1 MTAYGLS
8 FEGFTPKTLEV
19 IKSEIEEDL
28 RNQFGAN
35 IDLRPQSVFGQLV
48 GIFSEKHAE
57 VWALANDVYL
67 SQYPDFASGVQ
78 LDRVAS
84 ITATV
89 RKPATPSQ
97 ASVVC
102 YGVQGTVL
110 SAGQEVQDTL
120 NNLTFETVDAVTI
133 SALQARDVYLN
144 VVTVGNGAYTVTI
157 NGIAYTYTA
166 SGSPPLNTILN
177 GLVTAIGTG
186 VVTPS
191 NVNSQLR
198 LLNASV
204 DFSAVATTANLAIA
218 RRGSAVNVIAQENGA
233 FEVPVGV
240 ISEINTPIS
249 GWDSVSNLLV
259 GVTGQD
265 RETDEELRI
274 RRTASVDR
282 SIRGAVLAVDNV
294 TQAVVYENNTD
305 VTDGD
310 GTPAHHIWAIV
321 EGGSNLDIAE
331 AIISRNSA
339 GIGTRGA
346 VVNSVTSPV
355 TGNPTTVK
363 FDRPTTLNPT
373 IAVGCVL
380 AEDGTAFPTNGV
392 ALIKQALEDYTD
404 TFTMGQD
411 LVYSRLFGVIHSV
424 GGIQV
429 NTLTINGAST
439 TLTAT
444 KSQII
449 KILVANVTVTGV

>member
-1 MTAYGLS
+1 MVVYGLS

-19 IKSEIEEDL
+19 IKSEIEDDL
-28 RNQFGAN
+28 KNQFGAN

-67 SQYPDFASGVQ
+67 SQYPDFASGIQ

-97 ASVVC
+97 AEVIC
-102 YGVQGTVL
+102 YGVEGTVL
-110 SAGQEVQDTL
+110 SAGQEVLDTL

-133 SALQARDVYLN
+133 SASTARDVYLN
-144 VVTVGNGAYTVTI
+144 VVTVG
-157 NGIAYTYTA
+157 
-166 SGSPPLNTILN
+166 PPLNTILN
-177 GLVTAIGTG
+177 GLVSAIGTA

-204 DFSAVATTANLAIA
+204 DFSAVATTANLSIVK
-218 RRGSAVNVIAQENGA
+218 RGTAVNVVAQENGA
-233 FEVPVGV
+233 FEVPIGV
-240 ISEINTPIS
+240 ITSIETPIS
-249 GWDSVSNLLV
+249 GWDSVNNILA
-259 GVTGQD
+259 GTTGQN

-282 SIRGAVLAVDNV
+282 SIRGAILAVENV
-294 TQAVVYENNTD
+294 TQAVVFENDDD

-321 EGGSNLDIAE
+321 QGGANADIAE
-331 AIISRNSA
+331 AIINRNSA

-346 VVNSVTSPV
+346 VVNTVTSPV
-355 TGNPTTVK
+355 TGNPHVIR
-363 FDRPTTLNPT
+363 FDRPTTLTPT
-373 IAVGCVL
+373 IVITYSL
-380 AEDGTAFPTNGV
+380 AEDGTAFPSSGV
-392 ALIKQALEDYTD
+392 TLIKQALEDYTD
-404 TFTMGQD
+404 TFTIGQD
-411 LVYSRLFGVIHSV
+411 LVYSRL
-424 GGIQV
+424 Q
-429 NTLTINGAST
+429 L
-439 TLTAT
+439 
-444 KSQII
+444 I
-449 KILVANVTVTGV
+449 KILEANVTITETP

>member
-1 MTAYGLS
+1 MVVYGLS

-19 IKSEIEEDL
+19 IKSEIEDDL
-28 RNQFGAN
+28 KNQFGAN

-67 SQYPDFASGVQ
+67 SQYPDFASGIQ

-97 ASVVC
+97 AEVIC
-102 YGVQGTVL
+102 YGVEGTVL
-110 SAGQEVQDTL
+110 SAGQEVLDTL

-133 SALQARDVYLN
+133 SASTARDVYLN

-157 NGIAYTYTA
+157 NGVAYTYTA

-177 GLVTAIGTG
+177 GLVSAIGTA

-198 LLNASV
+198 LLNANV
-204 DFSAVATTANLAIA
+204 DFSAVATTANLSIVK
-218 RRGSAVNVIAQENGA
+218 RGTAVNTVAQENGA
-233 FEVPVGV
+233 FEVPSGV
-240 ISEINTPIS
+240 ITSIETPIS
-249 GWDSVSNLLV
+249 GWDSVNNILA
-259 GVTGQD
+259 GVTGQN

-282 SIRGAVLAVDNV
+282 SIRGAILAVENV
-294 TQAVVYENNTD
+294 TQAVVFENDDD

-321 EGGSNLDIAE
+321 QGGANADIAD

-346 VVNSVTSPV
+346 VVNTVTSPV
-355 TGNPTTVK
+355 TGNPHVIR

-373 IAVGCVL
+373 IAVGCAL
-380 AEDGTAFPTNGV
+380 AEDGTAFPSNGV
-392 ALIKQALEDYTD
+392 TLIKQALEDYTD
-404 TFTMGQD
+404 TFTIGQD
-411 LVYSRLFGVIHSV
+411 LVYSRLFGIIHSV

-439 TLTAT
+439 TLTAS

-449 KILVANVTVTGV
+449 KILQANVTVTGV

>member
-1 MTAYGLS
+1 MAYGLS
-8 FEGFTPKTLEV
+8 FEGFTPKTLQV
-19 IKSEIEEDL
+19 IKEEIEEDL

-67 SQYPDFASGVQ
+67 SQYPDFASGIQ

-84 ITATV
+84 LTAVV

-102 YGVQGTVL
+102 YGVEGTVL
-110 SAGQEVQDTL
+110 SAGQEVLDTL

-133 SALQARDVYLN
+133 SASEARDVYLN

-157 NGIAYTYTA
+157 NGVAYTYTA

-177 GLVTAIGTG
+177 GLVSAIGTA

-204 DFSAVATTANLAIA
+204 DFSAVATTANLSIVK
-218 RRGSAVNVIAQENGA
+218 RGSNVETVAQESGA
-233 FEVPVGV
+233 FEVPIGV
-240 ISEINTPIS
+240 ITSIETPIS
-249 GWDSVSNLLV
+249 GWDSVNNLLA
-259 GVTGQD
+259 GTTGQN

-282 SIRGAVLAVDNV
+282 SIRGAILAVDNV
-294 TQAVVYENNTD
+294 TQAVVFENDDD

-321 EGGSNLDIAE
+321 QGGANADIAE
-331 AIISRNSA
+331 AIIDRNSA

-346 VVNSVTSPV
+346 VVNTVTSPV
-355 TGNPTTVK
+355 TGNPHVIR
-363 FDRPTTLNPT
+363 FDRPTTVNPT

-392 ALIKQALEDYTD
+392 TLIKQALEDYTD
-404 TFTMGQD
+404 TFTIGQD
-411 LVYSRLFGVIHSV
+411 LVYSRLFGIIHSV

-429 NTLTINGAST
+429 NTLTINGASS

-444 KSQII
+444 KSQLI
-449 KILVANVTVTGV
+449 KILQANVTVTGV

>member
-1 MTAYGLS
+1 MAYGLS
-8 FEGFTPKTLEV
+8 FEGFTPKTLQV
-19 IKSEIEEDL
+19 IKEEIEEDL

-67 SQYPDFASGVQ
+67 SQYPDFASGIQ

-84 ITATV
+84 LTAVV

-102 YGVQGTVL
+102 YGVEGTVL
-110 SAGQEVQDTL
+110 SAGQEVLDTL

-133 SALQARDVYLN
+133 SASQARDVYLD

-157 NGIAYTYTA
+157 NGVAYTYTA

-177 GLVTAIGTG
+177 GLVSAIGTA

-204 DFSAVATTANLAIA
+204 DFSAVATTANLSIVK
-218 RRGSAVNVIAQENGA
+218 RGSNVETVAQESGA
-233 FEVPVGV
+233 FEVPIGV
-240 ISEINTPIS
+240 ITSIETPIS
-249 GWDSVSNLLV
+249 GWDSVNNLLA
-259 GVTGQD
+259 GTTGQN

-282 SIRGAVLAVDNV
+282 SIRGAILAVDNV
-294 TQAVVYENNTD
+294 TQAVVFENDDD

-321 EGGSNLDIAE
+321 QGGANADIAE
-331 AIISRNSA
+331 AIIDRNSA

-346 VVNSVTSPV
+346 VVNTVTSPV
-355 TGNPTTVK
+355 TGNPHVIR
-363 FDRPTTLNPT
+363 FDRPTTVNPT

-392 ALIKQALEDYTD
+392 TLIKQALEDYTD
-404 TFTMGQD
+404 TFTIGQD
-411 LVYSRLFGVIHSV
+411 LVYSRLFGIIHSV

-429 NTLTINGAST
+429 NTLTINGASS

-444 KSQII
+444 KSQLI
-449 KILVANVTVTGV
+449 KILQANVTVTGV